1 MTWHGQHPCD
11 EIRKVEN
18 GMRACMRMA
27 IVILLLAVMPI
38 PLYAEEKK
46 SPAPVAAPAAGPETG
61 YQIGP
66 GDVLN
71 IEVWKDPVL
80 TRLVAVLPDG
90 KIAFPLIG
98 EIVAEGRTIS
108 QLKKEI
114 EGRLARY
121 VQDAVITVE
130 VRQMNSLHIYV
141 LGRVNNPGRFILSA
155 NVTILQALAIA
166 GGPNAFAN
174 RAQIRIFR
182 EEWGKTTRSPA
193 FDYDEVTAGRKI
205 DTNILLQRGDVIF
218 VP

>member
-1 MTWHGQHPCD
+1 
-11 EIRKVEN
+11 
-18 GMRACMRMA
+18 MRVGKR
-27 IVILLLAVMPI
+27 LAVTAFLVAAMSY
-38 PLYAEEKK
+38 PLWAE
-46 SPAPVAAPAAGPETG
+46 VAAPPAVPESG

-80 TRLVAVLPDG
+80 TRPVTVLPDG

-98 EIVAEGRTIS
+98 EIVAEGKTVS

-130 VRQMNSLHIYV
+130 VRQMSSLQIYV
-141 LGRVNNPGRFILSA
+141 LGRVNAPGRTILSA
-155 NVTILQALAIA
+155 NVNVLQALAIA

-174 RAQIRIFR
+174 RSRIRIFR
-182 EEWGKTTRSPA
+182 QEGGKTLVLP
-193 FDYDEVTAGRKI
+193 FDYDDVTAGKNMES
-205 DTNILLQRGDVIF
+205 NILLRRGDVVF